1 VDANSSQLRFG
12 RGRNQ
17 GTQIA
22 DNWPCPGSSR
32 TIGYPWTAAITVK
45 YMQTLVT
52 ETKSVANE
60 NRNDIFDFLLV
71 FAKRK
76 RLIFCLPLAVGALTA
91 AISLMVP
98 DVYQAGTR
106 ILPPQQ
112 SQSSASAL
120 LSQLGG
126 MTGGLVGASSLKNP
140 NDLYIGM
147 LRSRAVSDG
156 IIKQFGLLK
165 HYGTESPEKARR
177 ILAENT
183 LISSGKDGLIEV
195 LVEDKDQKLVS
206 SLANAYISELFKLS
220 NVLAVTEA
228 AQRRLFFE
236 RQLESAKVRMESAEV
251 ALKNTIDT
259 RGVISVDSD
268 SRAVVETV
276 ARLRAR
282 ISAKEIEL
290 DSMSAFVTPSHQDYK
305 RVKEE
310 LASLHSELSKLENG
324 RPEVLAE
331 GKGDQHN
338 AGLASVKVLRDLKY
352 AQMLYELLAKQYEM
366 ARLDEAKEAPIIQVL
381 DSAIEPEH
389 KFKPKRLT
397 IVIVATVLAF
407 CAALAWAI
415 VADLRHRL
423 LADPNRTEKLDR
435 LKSALRN

>member
-1 VDANSSQLRFG
+1 
-12 RGRNQ
+12 
-17 GTQIA
+17 
-22 DNWPCPGSSR
+22 
-32 TIGYPWTAAITVK
+32 
-45 YMQTLVT
+45 MQTLVT
-52 ETKSVANE
+52 ETKPAVNE
-60 NRNDIFDFLLV
+60 NRNDIFDVLLV

-76 RLIFCLPLAVGALTA
+76 RLIFGLPLVVGVLTA
-91 AISLMVP
+91 AISMALP
-98 DVYQAGTR
+98 DVYQAGAR

-126 MTGGLVGASSLKNP
+126 LAGGLVGSSSLKNP

-165 HYGTESPEKARR
+165 HYDTESPEKARR
-177 ILAENT
+177 ILAEST

-195 LVEDKDQKLVS
+195 LVEDNDKKLVPAI
-206 SLANAYISELFKLS
+206 ANGYISELVKLS
-220 NVLAVTEA
+220 KVLAVTEA

-236 RQLESAKVRMESAEV
+236 RQLELAKNRMESAEV

-290 DSMSAFVTPSHQDYK
+290 ASLSAFVTPSHQDYR

-310 LASLHSELSKLENG
+310 LASLHSELSKLQNG
-324 RPEVLAE
+324 RPELPAE
-331 GKGDQHN
+331 GKSDERS
-338 AGLASVKVLRDLKY
+338 AGLDSVKMLRDLKY

-366 ARLDEAKEAPIIQVL
+366 ARLDEAKDAPIIQVL

-397 IVIVATVLAF
+397 MVIVATVLAF
-407 CAALAWAI
+407 CTAMAWAI
-415 VADLRHRL
+415 VAEWRQRL
-423 LADPNRTEKLDR
+423 LADPSRAEKLGR
-435 LKSALRN
+435 LKSALRK

>member
-1 VDANSSQLRFG
+1 
-12 RGRNQ
+12 
-17 GTQIA
+17 
-22 DNWPCPGSSR
+22 
-32 TIGYPWTAAITVK
+32 
-45 YMQTLVT
+45 MQTLAT
-52 ETKSVANE
+52 ETKPAVNE
-60 NRNDIFDFLLV
+60 NRNDIFDVLLV

-76 RLIFCLPLAVGALTA
+76 RLIFGLPLVVGALTA
-91 AISLMVP
+91 AISMALP
-98 DVYQAGTR
+98 DVYQAGAR

-126 MTGGLVGASSLKNP
+126 ITGGLVGSSSLKNP

-147 LRSRAVSDG
+147 LRSRTVSDG

-165 HYGTESPEKARR
+165 HYDTESPEKARR

-195 LVEDKDQKLVS
+195 LVEDNDRKLVPAI
-206 SLANAYISELFKLS
+206 ANAYISELVKLS
-220 NVLAVTEA
+220 KVLAVTEA

-236 RQLESAKVRMESAEV
+236 RQLELAKNRMESAEV

-290 DSMSAFVTPSHQDYK
+290 ASMSAFVTPSHQDYK

-310 LASLHSELSKLENG
+310 LASLHSELSKLQNG
-324 RPEVLAE
+324 RPELSAE
-331 GKGDQHN
+331 GKSDERS
-338 AGLASVKVLRDLKY
+338 AGLDSVKMLRDLKY

-366 ARLDEAKEAPIIQVL
+366 ARLDEAKDAPIIQVL
-381 DSAIEPEH
+381 DSAIEPEY

-397 IVIVATVLAF
+397 MVIVATVLGF
-407 CAALAWAI
+407 CAAMAWAI
-415 VADLRHRL
+415 VADLRQRL
-423 LADPNRTEKLDR
+423 LADPSRAEKLGR
-435 LKSALRN
+435 LKSALRK

>member
-1 VDANSSQLRFG
+1 
-12 RGRNQ
+12 
-17 GTQIA
+17 
-22 DNWPCPGSSR
+22 
-32 TIGYPWTAAITVK
+32 
-45 YMQTLVT
+45 MQTLAT
-52 ETKSVANE
+52 ETKPAVNE
-60 NRNDIFDFLLV
+60 NRNDIFDVLLV

-76 RLIFCLPLAVGALTA
+76 RLIVGLPLVVGALTA
-91 AISLMVP
+91 AISMALP
-98 DVYQAGTR
+98 DVYQAGAR

-126 MTGGLVGASSLKNP
+126 LAGGLVGSSSLKNP

-165 HYGTESPEKARR
+165 HYDTESPEKARR
-177 ILAENT
+177 ILAEST

-195 LVEDKDQKLVS
+195 VVEDNDRKLVPAI
-206 SLANAYISELFKLS
+206 ANGYISELVKLS
-220 NVLAVTEA
+220 KVLAVTEA

-236 RQLESAKVRMESAEV
+236 RQLELAKNRMESAEV

-259 RGVISVDSD
+259 HGVISVDSD

-290 DSMSAFVTPSHQDYK
+290 ASLSAFVTPSHQDYR

-310 LASLHSELSKLENG
+310 LASLHAELSKLQNG
-324 RPEVLAE
+324 RPELPAE
-331 GKGDQHN
+331 GKSDERS
-338 AGLASVKVLRDLKY
+338 AGLDSVKMLRDLKY

-366 ARLDEAKEAPIIQVL
+366 ARLDEAKDAPIIQVL
-381 DSAIEPEH
+381 DNAIEPEH

-397 IVIVATVLAF
+397 MVIVATVLGF
-407 CAALAWAI
+407 CAAMAWAI
-415 VADLRHRL
+415 VAEWRQRL
-423 LADPNRTEKLDR
+423 LADPGRAEKLGR
-435 LKSALRN
+435 LKSALRK